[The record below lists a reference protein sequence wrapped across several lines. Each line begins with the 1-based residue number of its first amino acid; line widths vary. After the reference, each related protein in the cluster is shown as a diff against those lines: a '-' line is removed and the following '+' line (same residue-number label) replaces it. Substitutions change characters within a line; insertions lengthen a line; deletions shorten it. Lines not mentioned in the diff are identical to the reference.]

1 MATITQ
7 IDAVG
12 FANHKDVA
20 IKDRGIFTVKKN
32 RMIDIEGVWKATK
45 AYRLDLDEKDMI
57 ELIKV
62 SKWNQPTIST
72 EETVKYYIKQGL
84 LPDNKRL
91 FIYNQDWHYNFL
103 TVRGFLVKGDEGLTR
118 DNKGS
123 IIIFNIDD
131 FVKLEPTKKEKEIKA
146 NVENRKATQKLNLL
160 VVKDN
165 LLKIL
170 NDKGYDC
177 ICYTGEMSTIEYKS
191 KKGYNALVKD
201 AIEYYLNNIVLKELG
216 CKITVPKV
224 KANHEY
230 GQGDPLCYI
239 GDIQLTEGE

>member
-12 FANHKDVA
+12 FADHRDVA
-20 IKDRGIFTVKKN
+20 IKDRGIFTAKKN

-57 ELIKV
+57 EMIKM

-72 EETVKYYIKQGL
+72 EQTVNYYIKQGL

-123 IIIFNIDD
+123 IIVFNIDD

-146 NVENRKATQKLNLL
+146 NVENRKASQKLNLL
-160 VVKDN
+160 VIKDN

-201 AIEYYLNNIVLKELG
+201 AIEYYLNDIVLKELG